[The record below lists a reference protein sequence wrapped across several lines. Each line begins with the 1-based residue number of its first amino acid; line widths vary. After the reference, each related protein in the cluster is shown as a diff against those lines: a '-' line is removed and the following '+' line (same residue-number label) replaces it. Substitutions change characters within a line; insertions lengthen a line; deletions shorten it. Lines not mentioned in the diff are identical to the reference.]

1 MQRIHIIED
10 DPEISSLLSSY
21 LDARNFQCVV
31 SESAEVAYR
40 RGNVLFDLLIVDLM
54 LPGESGLEFCKKV
67 RTTSS
72 VPIIILSAVKGD
84 TERIIGLELGA
95 DDYMEKPFNPREL
108 LARINALLRR
118 TGPGERKTSAGKLSF
133 EGWVLDLTNEQL
145 HAPKNLLVPLS
156 TREYAVLSILAQ
168 ASPNPVSR
176 DELAQLLIGHDIEPG
191 DRRID
196 ILVSRLRKKLTDVD
210 RKAQFIRTVRNQG
223 YKFCSEIESANNT
236 TASWSPYL

>member
-21 LDARNFQCVV
+21 LQARNFQCVV

-40 RGNVLFDLLIVDLM
+40 RGNVLFDLLIVDIM
-54 LPGESGLEFCKKV
+54 LPGESGLEFCRKV
-67 RTTSS
+67 RATSS
-72 VPIIILSAVKGD
+72 IPIIILSAIKGD

-118 TGPGERKTSAGKLSF
+118 VTTGERSTASGKLF
-133 EGWVLDLTNEQL
+133 FDGWVLDLTNEQL
-145 HAPKNLLVPLS
+145 HAPNNLLIPLS
-156 TREYAVLSILAQ
+156 TREYEVLSILVH

-176 DELAQLLIGHDIEPG
+176 DELAQQLIGHDIEPG

-210 RKAQFIRTVRNQG
+210 DKAQYIRTVRNQG
-223 YKFCSEIESANNT
+223 YKFCSEIKTSDGT
-236 TASWSPYL
+236 TKMVHPNI

>member
-10 DPEISSLLSSY
+10 DQEISSLLSSY
-21 LDARNFQCVV
+21 LEARNFQCVV
-31 SESAEVAYR
+31 SPSAEAAYR
-40 RGNVLFDLLIVDLM
+40 RGNVLFDLMIVDLM
-54 LPGESGLEFCKKV
+54 LPGESGLDFCRKV
-67 RTTSS
+67 RTTSRI
-72 VPIIILSAVKGD
+72 PIIILSAVKGD

-118 TGPGERKTSAGKLSF
+118 TGPVERKSSAGKITF
-133 EGWVLDLTNEQL
+133 DGWVLDLTNEQL

-156 TREYAVLSILAQ
+156 TREYSVLSILTK

-196 ILVSRLRKKLTDVD
+196 ILVSRLRKKLMDVD
-210 RKAQFIRTVRNQG
+210 GKAQFIKTVRNQG
-223 YKFCSEIESANNT
+223 YKFCSKIETINGDQDSLAPNR
-236 TASWSPYL
+236 

>member
-54 LPGESGLEFCKKV
+54 LPGESGLDFCKKV
-67 RTTSS
+67 RATSRI
-72 VPIIILSAVKGD
+72 PIIILSAVKGD

-118 TGPGERKTSAGKLSF
+118 TGPGERSATTGKLTF
-133 EGWVLDLTNEQL
+133 DGWLLDLTNEQL
-145 HAPKNLLVPLS
+145 HAPGNLLVPLS
-156 TREYAVLSILAQ
+156 TREYAVLSILVH

-196 ILVSRLRKKLTDVD
+196 ILVSRLRKKITDVD
-210 RKAQFIRTVRNQG
+210 SNAQFIRTVRNQG
-223 YKFCSEIESANNT
+223 YKFCSEIESSGGVSRDLKFN
-236 TASWSPYL
+236 L